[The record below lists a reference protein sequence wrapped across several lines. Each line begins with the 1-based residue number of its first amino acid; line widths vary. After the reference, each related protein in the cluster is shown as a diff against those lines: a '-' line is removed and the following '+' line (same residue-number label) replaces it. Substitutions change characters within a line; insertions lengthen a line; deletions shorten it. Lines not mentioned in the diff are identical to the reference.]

1 MAVPTQPSSASTN
14 SAATRGG
21 EGKGIRERSS
31 VLGKGKGQH
40 TEQKR
45 TKKQQQTTLQS
56 VCAPPI
62 PSTSS
67 VRAFLRVLLRPI
79 PGPAALLSP
88 SFLPCLRSAGE
99 SSASEGSAKAGGSS
113 SSLCSSALV
122 DTYHNTIIH
131 TILTSSSPLR
141 SRPLTSL
148 SLRALSQSRSLG
160 PPSPSAPQPVRVLVH
175 RSHKAAAPAAAA
187 LSLRARGVCL
197 STTCVIHPFSSF
209 PHPCRVSRGG
219 AAGGPPRKPP
229 LPGAGW
235 PPPNPPPWNRFS
247 PILQRRAP
255 SSAQTRL

>member
-99 SSASEGSAKAGGSS
+99 SSASEGSAKAGDSERRQQQQ
-113 SSLCSSALV
+113 LV
-122 DTYHNTIIH
+122 QQ
-131 TILTSSSPLR
+131 R
-141 SRPLTSL
+141 SRRHIPQHHHPHHPDVVESASEPPVDVSVSPCSL
-148 SLRALSQSRSLG
+148 SRALS
-160 PPSPSAPQPVRVLVH
+160 VH
-175 RSHKAAAPAAAA
+175 RVCQP
-187 LSLRARGVCL
+187 LNPCVCL
-197 STTCVIHPFSSF
+197 CTDLTRQQHQQQRHCLCVHG
-209 PHPCRVSRGG
+209 VSVF
-219 AAGGPPRKPP
+219 
-229 LPGAGW
+229 L
-235 PPPNPPPWNRFS
+235 
-247 PILQRRAP
+247 RRA
-255 SSAQTRL
+255 